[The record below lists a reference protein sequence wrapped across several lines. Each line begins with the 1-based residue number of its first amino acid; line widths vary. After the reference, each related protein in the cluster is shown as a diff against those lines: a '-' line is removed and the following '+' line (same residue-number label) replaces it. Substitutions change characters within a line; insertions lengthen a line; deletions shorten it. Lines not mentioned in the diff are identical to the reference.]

1 MDNQASMYSEKKLAY
16 FETVYRESKLSKPQD
31 VNITVTANHIYGI
44 AYICEQQGI
53 IEEDPVYSRFS
64 CGLEEI
70 TKIYINNNNKMNPI
84 YIQCDDTSKNVIK
97 RKRIILPCF
106 SDNDAIIKIINSAKA
121 DVDEKLEKQREIEKN
136 QKIKQLEARRR
147 AQDDEFESLTNGWN
161 DMKAEKAAPKAE
173 PVPEPKPAPAPA
185 PAPAPKAEPV
195 PEPKPAPAPAPAPAP
210 KAEPVPEPK
219 PAPAPAPA
227 PAPKAEPVPE
237 PMAETSSVSVED
249 ILGLDDILGIKH
261 DEPAPAAPAVAMEV
275 VDEIPDAQAIE
286 SIPEEIV
293 QKDPDEIE
301 AVEIPVEIP
310 VEESVAEPVKEKVVQ
325 TIEEIDPAAEL
336 ARKLTP
342 KAAPKKH
349 NVHKEEEKPVVKEEP
364 KREINIISAEI
375 AEHMTLDDFET
386 AVKKLKAMLDNG
398 MISEGEFAAEKK
410 KLLKHLY

>member
-31 VNITVTANHIYGI
+31 VNITVTANHIYGV

-84 YIQCDDTSKNVIK
+84 YVQCDDTSKNVIN

-106 SDNDAIIKIINSAKA
+106 PDNDAIIKVINEAKA
-121 DVDEKLEKQREIEKN
+121 EVDEKLEKQREMEKN

-147 AQDDEFESLTNGWN
+147 AQDDEFESLTSGWN
-161 DMKAEKAAPKAE
+161 EIKAEKPAPKVE
-173 PVPEPKPAPAPA
+173 SKPA
-185 PAPAPKAEPV
+185 PAPAPKAEP
-195 PEPKPAPAPAPAPAP
+195 KPAPAPAP
-210 KAEPVPEPK
+210 KAEPK
-219 PAPAPAPA
+219 PAPA
-227 PAPKAEPVPE
+227 PAPKAEPKPAPAPAPQVE
-237 PMAETSSVSVED
+237 PAPSAVSVED

-261 DEPAPAAPAVAMEV
+261 EAPSAAPVAAMEV
-275 VDEIPDAQAIE
+275 VDEIPDEQAIE
-286 SIPEEIV
+286 AIPEAVV

-301 AVEIPVEIP
+301 AVEIPAEIP
-310 VEESVAEPVKEKVVQ
+310 DPTPKAEPVKEKPAQ
-325 TIEEIDPAAEL
+325 TIEEIDTAAEI

-342 KAAPKKH
+342 KAAPKRTAAP
-349 NVHKEEEKPVVKEEP
+349 KEEKVEVKPEP
-364 KREINIISAEI
+364 KREINVISDDV

-386 AVKKLKAMLDNG
+386 AVKKLKAMFDNG

>member
-31 VNITVTANHIYGI
+31 VNITVTANHIYGV

-84 YIQCDDTSKNVIK
+84 YIQCDDTSKNVIN

-106 SDNDAIIKIINSAKA
+106 PDNDAIIKVINEAKVE
-121 DVDEKLEKQREIEKN
+121 VDEKLEKQREAEKN
-136 QKIKQLEARRR
+136 QKIKELEARRR
-147 AQDDEFESLTNGWN
+147 AQDDEFENLTSGWN
-161 DMKAEKAAPKAE
+161 EIKAEKPAPKAE
-173 PVPEPKPAPAPA
+173 PVPTPAPKAEPKPAPA
-185 PAPAPKAEPV
+185 PAPAPKAEP
-195 PEPKPAPAPAPAPAP
+195 KPAPAPAPAP
-210 KAEPVPEPK
+210 KEEP
-219 PAPAPAPA
+219 A
-227 PAPKAEPVPE
+227 
-237 PMAETSSVSVED
+237 SVSVED

-261 DEPAPAAPAVAMEV
+261 DEPAPAVAMEV
-275 VDEIPDAQAIE
+275 VDEVPDEKAIE
-286 SIPEEIV
+286 AIPEEVV

-301 AVEIPVEIP
+301 AVAIPVEKP
-310 VEESVAEPVKEKVVQ
+310 VEEPVKEKPAE
-325 TIEEIDPAAEL
+325 TIEAIDTAAEL

-349 NVHKEEEKPVVKEEP
+349 SAPKEEEKPIVKEEP
-364 KREINIISAEI
+364 KREINVISDAI

>member
-31 VNITVTANHIYGI
+31 VNVTITANHIYGI

-70 TKIYINNNNKMNPI
+70 TKVYINNNNKMNPI
-84 YIQCDDTSKNVIK
+84 YIQCDDTSKNVIN

-106 SDNDAIIKIINSAKA
+106 PDNEAIIKVITEAKA
-121 DVDEKLEKQREIEKN
+121 EVDEKLEKQREAEKL
-136 QKIKQLEARRR
+136 QKIKELEARRK
-147 AQDDEFESLTNGWN
+147 AQDDEFESLTSGWA
-161 DMKAEKAAPKAE
+161 DIKAESKPAPKAE
-173 PVPEPKPAPAPA
+173 PAPVSIQKEEPAPAPAPAPKPAPAPTPKSA

-195 PEPKPAPAPAPAPAP
+195 VE
-210 KAEPVPEPK
+210 KA
-219 PAPAPAPA
+219 
-227 PAPKAEPVPE
+227 
-237 PMAETSSVSVED
+237 SVSVED

-261 DEPAPAAPAVAMEV
+261 ETPASEPAVAMEV
-275 VDEIPDAQAIE
+275 VEDIPDEKTIE
-286 SIPEEIV
+286 AIPEEVV

-310 VEESVAEPVKEKVVQ
+310 VEEPKPAPVEENPVQ
-325 TIEEIDPAAEL
+325 TIEAIDTAAEI
-336 ARKLTP
+336 AKKLTP
-342 KAAPKKH
+342 KSAPKRH
-349 NVHKEEEKPVVKEEP
+349 VAPKEEKVEVKAEEP
-364 KREINIISAEI
+364 KREINVISDDVA
-375 AEHMTLDDFET
+375 ANMTLDDFET

>member
-31 VNITVTANHIYGI
+31 VNITITANHIYGI

-106 SDNDAIIKIINSAKA
+106 SDNDAIMKIISAAKA
-121 DVDEKLEKQREIEKN
+121 DVIEKLEKQREIEKN

-147 AQDDEFESLTNGWN
+147 AQDDEFESMTNGWN
-161 DMKAEKAAPKAE
+161 DIKAEKSEPKAAPAPAPKAE
-173 PVPEPKPAPAPA
+173 PVPESKPAPAPA

-195 PEPKPAPAPAPAPAP
+195 PESKPAPAPAPAPAP
-210 KAEPVPEPK
+210 QIEK
-219 PAPAPAPA
+219 
-227 PAPKAEPVPE
+227 
-237 PMAETSSVSVED
+237 TSVSVED

-261 DEPAPAAPAVAMEV
+261 DEPTPFVAMDV
-275 VDEIPDAQAIE
+275 VEEIPDEKAIE
-286 SIPEEIV
+286 AIPEEIV

-301 AVEIPVEIP
+301 AVEIPVVIP
-310 VEESVAEPVKEKVVQ
+310 VERPIEEPVKEKPIE
-325 TIEEIDPAAEL
+325 TIESIDPAAEL
-336 ARKLTP
+336 AKKLTP

-349 NVHKEEEKPVVKEEP
+349 STHKEEEKPVVKEEP
-364 KREINIISAEI
+364 MREINIISAEA

>member
-31 VNITVTANHIYGI
+31 VNVTITANHIYGI

-70 TKIYINNNNKMNPI
+70 TKVYINNNNKMNPI
-84 YIQCDDTSKNVIK
+84 YIQCDDTSKNVIN

-106 SDNDAIIKIINSAKA
+106 PDNDAIIKVINEAKA
-121 DVDEKLEKQREIEKN
+121 EVDEKLEKQREAEKN
-136 QKIKQLEARRR
+136 QKIKELEARRR
-147 AQDDEFESLTNGWN
+147 AQDDEFEMLTSGWA
-161 DMKAEKAAPKAE
+161 DIKAEKPAPAPAPVAEPKPAPALALKAEPKSAPAPKA
-173 PVPEPKPAPAPA
+173 EPKPAPAPA
-185 PAPAPKAEPV
+185 PAPKQE
-195 PEPKPAPAPAPAPAP
+195 
-210 KAEPVPEPK
+210 
-219 PAPAPAPA
+219 
-227 PAPKAEPVPE
+227 
-237 PMAETSSVSVED
+237 SVSVED

-261 DEPAPAAPAVAMEV
+261 DEPAPAAAMEV
-275 VDEIPDAQAIE
+275 VEEIPDEKAIE
-286 SIPEEIV
+286 AIPEEVV

-310 VEESVAEPVKEKVVQ
+310 APEPKPEPVAEKPVQ
-325 TIEEIDPAAEL
+325 TIETIDTAAEI
-336 ARKLTP
+336 AKKLTP
-342 KAAPKKH
+342 KAAPKKPAAP
-349 NVHKEEEKPVVKEEP
+349 KEEKVEVKEQP
-364 KREINIISAEI
+364 KREINVISAEV
-375 AEHMTLDDFET
+375 AEHMTLEDFET

>member
-31 VNITVTANHIYGI
+31 VNITVTANHIYGV

-84 YIQCDDTSKNVIK
+84 YIQCDDTSKNVIN

-106 SDNDAIIKIINSAKA
+106 PDNDAIIKVINEAKA
-121 DVDEKLEKQREIEKN
+121 EVDEKLVKQREAEKN
-136 QKIKQLEARRR
+136 QKIKEIEARRR
-147 AQDDEFESLTNGWN
+147 AQEDEFESLTSGWN
-161 DMKAEKAAPKAE
+161 EMKAEKTAPKATVPAPKE
-173 PVPEPKPAPAPA
+173 EPAPAPVPKAEPKPAPAPVPKAEPKPA
-185 PAPAPKAEPV
+185 PAPAPKAEP
-195 PEPKPAPAPAPAPAP
+195 KPAPAPAP
-210 KAEPVPEPK
+210 KAEPK
-219 PAPAPAPA
+219 PAPAPVEEPA
-227 PAPKAEPVPE
+227 
-237 PMAETSSVSVED
+237 SVSVED

-261 DEPAPAAPAVAMEV
+261 DEPAAAMETV
-275 VDEIPDAQAIE
+275 TEVPDEKAIE
-286 SIPEEIV
+286 AIPEEVV

-301 AVEIPVEIP
+301 AVEVPVEVP
-310 VEESVAEPVKEKVVQ
+310 KPEPVKEKPAQ
-325 TIEEIDPAAEL
+325 TIESIDTAAEI

-342 KAAPKKH
+342 KAAPKRTAAP
-349 NVHKEEEKPVVKEEP
+349 KEEKAEVKPEP
-364 KREINIISAEI
+364 KREINVISDDV

-386 AVKKLKAMLDNG
+386 AVKKLKAMFDNG
-398 MISEGEFAAEKK
+398 MITETEFAAEKK

>member
-31 VNITVTANHIYGI
+31 VNITVTANHIYGV

-84 YIQCDDTSKNVIK
+84 YVQCDDTSKNVIN

-106 SDNDAIIKIINSAKA
+106 PDNDAIIKVINEAKA
-121 DVDEKLEKQREIEKN
+121 EVDEKLEKQREMEKN

-147 AQDDEFESLTNGWN
+147 AQDDEFESLTSGWN
-161 DMKAEKAAPKAE
+161 EIKAD
-173 PVPEPKPAPAPA
+173 KPAPKVESKPA
-185 PAPAPKAEPV
+185 PAPAPKAEP
-195 PEPKPAPAPAPAPAP
+195 KPAPAPAP
-210 KAEPVPEPK
+210 KAEPK
-219 PAPAPAPA
+219 PAPAPAPQVE
-227 PAPKAEPVPE
+227 PAPSA
-237 PMAETSSVSVED
+237 VSVED

-261 DEPAPAAPAVAMEV
+261 EEPSTAPAAAMEV
-275 VDEIPDAQAIE
+275 VDEIPDEQAIE
-286 SIPEEIV
+286 AIPEAVV

-301 AVEIPVEIP
+301 TVEIPAEIP
-310 VEESVAEPVKEKVVQ
+310 DPTPKAEPVKEKPAQ
-325 TIEEIDPAAEL
+325 TIEEIDTAAEI

-342 KAAPKKH
+342 KAAPKRTAAP
-349 NVHKEEEKPVVKEEP
+349 KEEKVDVKPEP
-364 KREINIISAEI
+364 KREINVISDDV

-386 AVKKLKAMLDNG
+386 AVKKLKAMFDNG

>member
-31 VNITVTANHIYGI
+31 VNITVTANHIYGV

-84 YIQCDDTSKNVIK
+84 YVQCDDTSKNVIK

-106 SDNDAIIKIINSAKA
+106 PDNNAIIKVINEAKA
-121 DVDEKLEKQREIEKN
+121 EVDEKLEKQREIEKN

-147 AQDDEFESLTNGWN
+147 AQDDEFESLTSGWN
-161 DMKAEKAAPKAE
+161 EIKAEKPAPKAE
-173 PVPEPKPAPAPA
+173 PKVEPKVEPKPEPVPAPAPKAEPA
-185 PAPAPKAEPV
+185 PAPAPKAEP
-195 PEPKPAPAPAPAPAP
+195 KPAPAPAP
-210 KAEPVPEPK
+210 KAEPK
-219 PAPAPAPA
+219 PAPAPTVEPA
-227 PAPKAEPVPE
+227 PSA
-237 PMAETSSVSVED
+237 VSVED

-261 DEPAPAAPAVAMEV
+261 DEPSPAPAVAMEV
-275 VDEIPDAQAIE
+275 VDEIPDEQAIE
-286 SIPEEIV
+286 AIPEEVV

-301 AVEIPVEIP
+301 AVEIPAEIP
-310 VEESVAEPVKEKVVQ
+310 DAEPKAEPVKEKPVQ
-325 TIEEIDPAAEL
+325 TIEEIDTAAEIT
-336 ARKLTP
+336 RKLTP
-342 KAAPKKH
+342 KAAPKRTAAP
-349 NVHKEEEKPVVKEEP
+349 KEEKVEVKEEP
-364 KREINIISAEI
+364 KREINVISDDV